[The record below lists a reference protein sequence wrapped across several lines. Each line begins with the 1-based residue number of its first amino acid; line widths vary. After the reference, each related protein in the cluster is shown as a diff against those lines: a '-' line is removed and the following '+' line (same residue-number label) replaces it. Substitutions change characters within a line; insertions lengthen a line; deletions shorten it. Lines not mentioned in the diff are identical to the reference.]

1 MIFDRRATLRL
12 FADESVVRWGV
23 SMETLFKIL
32 APILVTMFV
41 IGAAG
46 CVIVIPVVAY
56 RLFSVLVEPDA
67 PDEQ

>member
-1 MIFDRRATLRL
+1 
-12 FADESVVRWGV
+12 
-23 SMETLFKIL
+23 METFFKIL
-32 APILVTMFV
+32 APLLVTMFV

-56 RLFSVLVEPDA
+56 KLFSVLVEPNT